1 MKENFDF
8 LMPSVNFFGKGVIK
22 KIGDRA
28 KMLNMKKPLIV
39 TDKFLRGMDNGPVA
53 QTLGSLDAAGI
64 STSSLTALNQTLR
77 FEISKQLKKFIWI
90 MTVTV
95 SSLLV
100 AVRHMIVEKEPELF

>member
-39 TDKFLRGMDNGPVA
+39 TGK
-53 QTLGSLDAAGI
+53 
-64 STSSLTALNQTLR
+64 
-77 FEISKQLKKFIWI
+77 IWI
-90 MTVTV
+90 VVNT
-95 SSLLV
+95 
-100 AVRHMIVEKEPELF
+100 